1 MKKIIIFSAIIIAL
15 FVAMAVVTNIQ
26 NNAKIGENNPY
37 KTNDLQQATID
48 LLDDPNYQK
57 IILPDQLEEKLDN
70 NEDVTVY
77 FFASDCPHCKVTTPV
92 LMPLADEMGIEVVQY
107 NLLEFQD
114 GWNQYGIDGTPTLVR
129 YEDGKEVARIDGSR
143 EEAVF
148 RQWFEENVK
157 E

>member
-15 FVAMAVVTNIQ
+15 FVAMAVVTNMQ

>member
-15 FVAMAVVTNIQ
+15 FVGMAILTSMQ
-26 NNAKIGENNPY
+26 NKAKIGENNPY

-57 IILPDQLEEKLDN
+57 IILPDELEKKLDN

-92 LMPLADEMGIEVVQY
+92 LMPLADEMGLDVVQY

-114 GWNQYGIDGTPTLVR
+114 GWNQYGIEGTPTLVR

>member
-1 MKKIIIFSAIIIAL
+1 
-15 FVAMAVVTNIQ
+15 
-26 NNAKIGENNPY
+26 
-37 KTNDLQQATID
+37 
-48 LLDDPNYQK
+48 
-57 IILPDQLEEKLDN
+57 
-70 NEDVTVY
+70 
-77 FFASDCPHCKVTTPV
+77 
-92 LMPLADEMGIEVVQY
+92 MPLADEMGLDVVQY

-114 GWNQYGIDGTPTLVR
+114 GWNQYGIEGTPTLVR

>member
-15 FVAMAVVTNIQ
+15 FVGMAVLTNMQ

-48 LLDDPNYQK
+48 QLDDSNYQK
-57 IILPDQLEEKLDN
+57 IILPDELEEKLDN

-92 LMPLADEMGIEVVQY
+92 LMPLADEMGIDVVQY

-114 GWNQYGIDGTPTLVR
+114 GWNQYGIEGTPTLVR